1 ELHQGTGEPGL
12 PGGRRRAVQLRAG
25 RGGGERRGRAGD
37 RGRGAVADHPALLR
51 PHMVSLESLRGWLY
65 RVLHPL
71 TDLLAANRVHPNLLT
86 TLGFLVTVSSGIAF
100 HQHEVRVAGFLILL
114 GGLFDILD
122 GRVARLTEL
131 GSKFGA
137 FYDSTLD
144 RISEIVVY
152 IGILSLYNDY
162 RLELGD
168 VGMIYL
174 IMLAMAGSLMIS
186 YTRARAEALGLDCRV
201 GLMPRA
207 ERVVLIGLSSLL
219 FGEAW
224 DGLVLKGVIFIL
236 AILTNITAFQ
246 RIVWV
251 YQHAR
256 GVPLNEEL
264 APVGTLTE
272 EESRGSR

>member
-1 ELHQGTGEPGL
+1 M
-12 PGGRRRAVQLRAG
+12 A
-25 RGGGERRGRAGD
+25 
-37 RGRGAVADHPALLR
+37 
-51 PHMVSLESLRGWLY
+51 LESLRSGVYSIIRPLID
-65 RVLHPL
+65 VLVRH
-71 TDLLAANRVHPNLLT
+71 RVHPNLLT
-86 TLGFLVTVSSGIAF
+86 TLGFVSTLGAGLAY
-100 HQHEVRVAGFLILL
+100 HQHEVRWAGFLILL
-114 GGLFDILD
+114 GGFFDILD
-122 GRVARLTEL
+122 GRVARLTDL

-144 RISEIVVY
+144 RISEIVVFM
-152 IGILSLYNDY
+152 GILSLYNDY

-207 ERVVLIGLSSLL
+207 ERVVLLGAASLF
-219 FGEAW
+219 FGDAW
-224 DGLVLKGVIFIL
+224 NGLVLKGAIVIL
-236 AILTNITAFQ
+236 AVLTNLTAIQ

-256 GVPLNEEL
+256 GVPLDE
-264 APVGTLTE
+264 
-272 EESRGSR
+272 

>member
-1 ELHQGTGEPGL
+1 MRT
-12 PGGRRRAVQLRAG
+12 
-25 RGGGERRGRAGD
+25 
-37 RGRGAVADHPALLR
+37 
-51 PHMVSLESLRGWLY
+51 LESLRDGAYRTLRPLTGWLVE
-65 RVLHPL
+65 RE
-71 TDLLAANRVHPNLLT
+71 VHPNLLT
-86 TLGFLVTVSSGIAF
+86 TLGFLVTTGSAFAF
-100 HQHEVRVAGFLILL
+100 HRHYVHLAGFLILL

-122 GRVARLTEL
+122 GRVARLSHL

-144 RISEIVVY
+144 RISEIAVY
-152 IGILSLYNDY
+152 FGILSLYNDY

-207 ERVVLIGLSSLL
+207 ERVVLIGGAALF
-219 FGEAW
+219 FGETW
-224 DGLVLKGVIFIL
+224 NGLVLKGVVVAL

-251 YQHAR
+251 YRRAG
-256 GVPLNEEL
+256 GVPLD
-264 APVGTLTE
+264 APVVVATTKDE
-272 EESRGSR
+272 RDCETR

>member
-1 ELHQGTGEPGL
+1 M
-12 PGGRRRAVQLRAG
+12 A
-25 RGGGERRGRAGD
+25 
-37 RGRGAVADHPALLR
+37 
-51 PHMVSLESLRGWLY
+51 LESLRGGVYGIIRPLID
-65 RVLHPL
+65 VLVRH
-71 TDLLAANRVHPNLLT
+71 RVHPNLLT
-86 TLGFLVTVSSGIAF
+86 TLGFVSTLGAGLAF
-100 HQHEVRVAGFLILL
+100 HQHEVRWAGFLILL
-114 GGLFDILD
+114 GGFFDILD
-122 GRVARLTEL
+122 GRVARLTGL

-144 RISEIVVY
+144 RISEIAVFM
-152 IGILSLYNDY
+152 GILSLYNDY

-207 ERVVLIGLSSLL
+207 ERVVLIGAASLF
-219 FGEAW
+219 FGVAW
-224 DGLVLKGVIFIL
+224 DGIVLKGVIVVL
-236 AILTNITAFQ
+236 AVLTNLTAFQ

-256 GVPLNEEL
+256 GVPLDE
-264 APVGTLTE
+264 
-272 EESRGSR
+272 

>member
-1 ELHQGTGEPGL
+1 
-12 PGGRRRAVQLRAG
+12 
-25 RGGGERRGRAGD
+25 
-37 RGRGAVADHPALLR
+37 
-51 PHMVSLESLRGWLY
+51 MVSLESLRGSVY
-65 RVLHPL
+65 RAIRPL
-71 TDLLAANRVHPNLLT
+71 TDALVRREVHPNLLT
-86 TLGFLVTVSSGIAF
+86 TIGFLVTMTSAFAF
-100 HQHEVRVAGFLILL
+100 HQHQIRLAGFLVLL
-114 GGLFDILD
+114 GGAFDILD
-122 GRVARLTEL
+122 GRVARLSHL

-144 RISEIVVY
+144 RISEIAVY
-152 IGILSLYNDY
+152 FGLLSLYNDY

-207 ERVVLIGLSSLL
+207 ERVVLIGGSAL
-219 FGEAW
+219 FFGDAW
-224 DGLVLKGVIFIL
+224 DGIVLKGVIVVL

-251 YQHAR
+251 YKHAG
-256 GVPLNEEL
+256 GVPLDAPVTAGTSTNEEDRE
-264 APVGTLTE
+264 A
-272 EESRGSR
+272 R